1 MEICTFNGTIDTHL
15 DTLIIIL
22 LLLIFVALVAL
33 AYRLF
38 KQKES
43 TANGDEA
50 QTIIDL
56 NREIA
61 AKDQEIKNLREINEG
76 QEEKLRTQ
84 FENLATKILDETT
97 KKFTDQNKVN
107 LNNILD
113 PLGVKMKEFEKKVND
128 TYVKGTKERSTLAEQ
143 IKNLSE
149 LNIRMSKDAVNLTKA
164 LKGDSKTQ
172 GDWGEFK
179 LEMILEKAGLMN
191 GVHYSTQGSFQD
203 EEGKHKRPDVIVN
216 LPEGKCLVID
226 SKVSLTAYANYY
238 QSEDDEEREG
248 HLKDHVTSMR
258 NHVQDLSSKNY
269 QKLYQ
274 INTPDYVL
282 MFVPIEPAFML
293 AIHADQDLMA
303 WAVEKKNIVIVPT
316 STLLAT
322 ISMVSSIWKQEDQ
335 KRNVLEI
342 ARQGGALYDKFVGF
356 VDDLINVGKRLKSAK
371 DSYDGAMNKLST
383 GKDNLVRKTE
393 NIKAL
398 GAKTSKSLP
407 DSLIQRAITDDSGEA
422 SQADEAPP
430 TIDEASKERDEL

>member
-1 MEICTFNGTIDTHL
+1 M

-38 KQKES
+38 KEKAS

-84 FENLATKILDETT
+84 FENLATKILDDTT

-128 TYVKGTKERSTLAEQ
+128 TYVKSTKERSTLAEQ

-248 HLKDHVTSMR
+248 HLKDHVTSMK

-274 INTPDYVL
+274 INAPDYVL

-407 DSLIQRAITDDSGEA
+407 DSLIQRAVTDDSGEA
-422 SQADEAPP
+422 SQSDEAPP
-430 TIDEASKERDEL
+430 TIDEVAKEGDEL

>member
-1 MEICTFNGTIDTHL
+1 MCTFNDLIYTHL

-33 AYRLF
+33 AYRSF
-38 KQKES
+38 KEKES

-84 FENLATKILDETT
+84 FENLATKILDNTT

-113 PLGVKMKEFEKKVND
+113 PLGVKIKEFEKKVND

-149 LNIRMSKDAVNLTKA
+149 LNIRMSKDAINLTKA

-238 QSEDDEEREG
+238 QSEDDVEREG
-248 HLKDHVTSMR
+248 HLKDHVTSMK

-274 INTPDYVL
+274 INAPDYVL

-430 TIDEASKERDEL
+430 TIDEVAKEGDEL

>member
-1 MEICTFNGTIDTHL
+1 M
-15 DTLIIIL
+15 DTLISIL

-33 AYRLF
+33 AYRSF
-38 KQKES
+38 KEKES

-84 FENLATKILDETT
+84 FENLATKILDNTT

-113 PLGVKMKEFEKKVND
+113 PLGVKIKEFEKKVND

-149 LNIRMSKDAVNLTKA
+149 LNIRMSKDAINLTKA

-248 HLKDHVTSMR
+248 HLKDHVTSMK

-274 INTPDYVL
+274 INAPDYVL

-430 TIDEASKERDEL
+430 TIDEVAKEGDEL

>member
-1 MEICTFNGTIDTHL
+1 M

-33 AYRLF
+33 AYRSF
-38 KQKES
+38 KEKES

-84 FENLATKILDETT
+84 FENLATKILDDTT

-113 PLGVKMKEFEKKVND
+113 PLGVKIKEFEKKVND

-149 LNIRMSKDAVNLTKA
+149 LNIRMSKDAINLTKA

-248 HLKDHVTSMR
+248 HLKDHVTSMK

-274 INTPDYVL
+274 INAPDYVL

-430 TIDEASKERDEL
+430 TIDEASKEGDEL